1 MRNSLIPH
9 SGSEWNRKVP
19 NATLSGVECH
29 SSSGAKH
36 RRRST
41 PGLRVGSR
49 LHLPHRTAY
58 SYAHNRARYR
68 PDHRCP
74 IQRRQRRIDLP
85 DLSMRFVGFSRR
97 IHRGL
102 CLSNST
108 RKGGSVPENSS
119 RRVSTVK
126 MFGRCQSLT
135 HFSRDPCWESKVV
148 LLTDLA
154 SIGA

>member
-68 PDHRCP
+68 PDHRRP

-85 DLSMRFVGFSRR
+85 DLTMRFVGFSRR
-97 IHRGL
+97 IHLGP

-126 MFGRCQSLT
+126 MLGRCQSLT

-148 LLTDLA
+148 FLTDLA